1 MRTIKHP
8 LSRFFIYLGLMIF
21 VFINSLPFLW
31 TLLQSLKTLRQAN
44 SRTPLLIFEPTFQ
57 SYIDLWFRS
66 EPENLPLLVLG
77 FVAASLVVIFTATS
91 IGRRGVA
98 NRFVIMGIVVAG
110 FTLIFWTIPRVAN
123 TADWYEFFVNTLIV
137 TVFAVS
143 ISVSLSSMA
152 GYAISRYRGRTG
164 AVALTLA
171 LAFGSL
177 PAIAFALPYYQLS
190 AALGLQDS
198 YVLLIAVMVGLNQP
212 FAIWLLRGFFW
223 EIPKEID
230 ESAMLDGASYFRAF
244 LSVIMPIAWPG
255 IIAVALLNVLSVYHS
270 FLLVRVLTQLRWTVA
285 VAMTQYVGT
294 VFAATNTIPF
304 AAAVS
309 ASVPLLI
316 LVFFFQEQLVKG
328 LGAGAVKG

>member
-1 MRTIKHP
+1 MQPIKHP
-8 LSRFFIYLGLMIF
+8 VARLFIYLGLSIF
-21 VFINSLPFLW
+21 VGLNSLPFVW
-31 TLLQSLKTLRQAN
+31 SLLQSLKTLRQAN
-44 SRTPLLIFEPTFQ
+44 SRTPLLIFEPTAQ

-66 EPENLPLLVLG
+66 EPDNLALLVFG
-77 FVAASLVVIFTATS
+77 FVAASAAIVLLAIQLNRRDVSNKLVIMALVV
-91 IGRRGVA
+91 G
-98 NRFVIMGIVVAG
+98 G
-110 FTLIFWTIPRVAN
+110 FSLIFWTIPRVAD

-137 TVFAVS
+137 TFFAVS
-143 ISVSLSSMA
+143 ISVSLSAMA

-164 AVALTLA
+164 AIALTIA

-177 PAIAFALPYYQLS
+177 PAIAFAMPYYQL
-190 AALGLQDS
+190 AAVLGLQDS
-198 YVLLIAVMVGLNQP
+198 YFLLISVMVGLTQP
-212 FAIWLLRGFFW
+212 FAIWMLRGFFW

-230 ESAMLDGASYFRAF
+230 ESALMDGATHLRAF
-244 LSVIMPIAWPG
+244 WSVILPIAWPG
-255 IIAVALLNVLSVYHS
+255 IVTVALLNTLSVYHS

-309 ASVPLLI
+309 ATVPLLI